1 MTRGFSDE
9 YSVGRVEEFV
19 ERLGE
24 RIPVELFKAL
34 GVMFAVVGEF
44 IYGYLQGLG
53 S

>member
-9 YSVGRVEEFV
+9 YGVGRVEELV
-19 ERLGE
+19 EGLGE
-24 RIPVELFKAL
+24 RISVELFKAL

-44 IYGYLQGLG
+44 IYSYLQGFG